1 MKKNLSLAKDII
13 FIGLGFTLFFGT
25 CFNKNGTIKENF
37 SKPDIQIENALITK
51 SMDIDK
57 IRISKEHYINNNK
70 LKEHYVISSDDLNNY
85 SMLEHKVFTP
95 KDASYS
101 LQEDIYDVEKSVM
114 YYPNKDYKGKISYTK
129 IMPKV
134 YLKSKE

>member
-1 MKKNLSLAKDII
+1 MKKKLSLAKDII

-37 SKPDIQIENALITK
+37 IKPDMQIEHAFITK
-51 SMDIDK
+51 PIDIDK

-70 LKEHYVISSDDLNNY
+70 LKEHYIISSDDLQNY
-85 SMLEHKVFTP
+85 SMLEHKVFTS
-95 KDASYS
+95 KDALYS
-101 LQEDIYDVEKSVM
+101 LQEDIPDVEKSVI

-129 IMPKV
+129 IIPKV
-134 YLKSKE
+134 YLKSKK